1 MAVIQTLMDGAT
13 NIVIDKSFP
22 TALTMSRGQHLKTQA
37 RAPSTYKFSVG
48 LYPAYNYANSR
59 GLLEDYDATGRNTEE
74 EITLSN
80 STGGSWIMDYQGK
93 FNNTDLNSITVSS
106 VNNANIV
113 LDVSGTSSAGPGTVL
128 VEKGDY
134 IQPAS
139 SRYSYQATAQVLRGS
154 GSTVTVPINRAVF
167 DEDGY
172 TIAGKGIEVGVNCTF
187 RVKMVNQP
195 TYSIVPG
202 RYVSWSGDM
211 ILTEV
216 ITS

>member
-48 LYPAYNYANSR
+48 LFPAYNYAESR

-80 STGGSWIMDYQGK
+80 VSGGSWIMDYQGE
-93 FNNTDLNSITVSS
+93 FVTSDLDAITISTGTD
-106 VNNANIV
+106 ANLV
-113 LDVSGTSSAGPGTVL
+113 LDVSATVSAGASTVL

-134 IQPAS
+134 IQPAD
-139 SRYSYQATAQVLRGS
+139 SRYSYQATAQVLRGT
-154 GSTVTVPINRAVF
+154 GSTVTVPLNRAVF

-172 TIAGKGIEVGVNCTF
+172 NINLKGIEVGVNCTF

-195 TYSIVPG
+195 TYSLVPG

-216 ITS
+216 ITA